1 MPDVTKLFVRDVFSE
16 SPVVLSEDQT
26 LGDAYEALVGE
37 SISGIPVTDAGGDLI
52 GVVSASDLL
61 VAMAP
66 ILDPQEEGPS
76 DAADLQALKLSP
88 LSEHVQGPAL
98 TCAEHTRLVDAC
110 QLMVRE
116 DVHRLVVVAADEIRG
131 VISSLDVVR
140 AVALSEAREP

>member
-1 MPDVTKLFVRDVFSE
+1 MPDVTKLLVQDVFSE
-16 SPVVLSEDQT
+16 SPVVLSEDMT

-37 SISGIPVTDAGGDLI
+37 AISGAPVTDAGGDLI

-61 VAMAP
+61 VALAP
-66 ILDPQEEGPS
+66 ILDPQEETPDHS
-76 DAADLQALKLSP
+76 ALQQLKDSP

-98 TCAEHTRLVDAC
+98 TCQETTRLVEAC

-116 DVHRLVVVAADEIRG
+116 EVHRLVVVARDEIRG

-140 AVALSEAREP
+140 AVALSERE

>member
-1 MPDVTKLFVRDVFSE
+1 MPDVSTLLVRDVFSE

-26 LGDAYEALVGE
+26 LGDAYEVLVGE
-37 SISGIPVTDAGGDLI
+37 SISGIPVTDAGGDLV
-52 GVVSASDLL
+52 GVVAASDLL
-61 VAMAP
+61 VALAP
-66 ILDPQEEGPS
+66 LLDPQEETP
-76 DAADLQALKLSP
+76 DASALRALQALKESP

-98 TCAEHTRLVDAC
+98 TCGEQTPLIEAC

-140 AVALSEAREP
+140 AVALSHE